1 MSQMVFTYRISINAK
16 PEDVYAYVADLT
28 KHGEWSENVKVEA
41 VSDGPIGVDST
52 YRSTGRMMR
61 KEFKN
66 DIRVTEYEPSTRLSF
81 IANDGKNEFLQEFT
95 FSSSDAGTLLERKVS
110 FEMNPLMGLLFKVM
124 IGPLVS
130 NPSMN
135 RSLNSLKANME
146 QAAP

>member
-130 NPSMN
+130 NPSMKK
-135 RSLNSLKANME
+135 SLNNLKANME
-146 QAAP
+146 RAAP